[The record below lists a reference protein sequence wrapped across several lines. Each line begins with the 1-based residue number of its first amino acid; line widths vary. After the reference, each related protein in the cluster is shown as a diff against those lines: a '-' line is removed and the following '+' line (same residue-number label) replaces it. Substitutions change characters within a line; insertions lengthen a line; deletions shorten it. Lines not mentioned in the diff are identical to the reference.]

1 MTSVPSSVSN
11 CIRRLGLVRGVDRG
25 PVGEDLEGPGLPY
38 AVGLGPSWV
47 LLVEAGALGTD

>member
-1 MTSVPSSVSN
+1 MYN
-11 CIRRLGLVRGVDRG
+11 CLRRLGLDPDVNLG

>member
-11 CIRRLGLVRGVDRG
+11 CIRHLGLVLGVDLG